1 LWIELQRLD
10 FSGFARKKAP
20 ALAGAFLCVFAGV
33 LGGVLQNWVFFGWY
47 FVVVRW
53 W

>member
-33 LGGVLQNWVFFGWY
+33 FEVGLVKLGVF
-47 FVVVRW
+47 
-53 W
+53 